1 MEDDE
6 LPLPDFANA
15 EIEGLRDPKTP
26 PPVPRQPE
34 KPKPFGGP
42 ESAVGGQLLPNVD
55 EMPPLMLETD
65 DGGDTYAVFLMGFP
79 NASVDEVAGEVAK
92 MFGLDV
98 ATASSLIMNAPITV
112 KRGASHETA
121 TAIER
126 GLRSLGADVDI
137 RPETPER
144 TGKRRDSHRSAAS
157 SAAKKAIEAQNAA
170 AMQAAHMGL
179 PVEAAT
185 PLAHGPPRALPSSG
199 APTKVTL
206 DGDHPGFW
214 TRIPMAFVV
223 PFFGTGVAW
232 LIGLTLM
239 FFVFVFVR
247 MAPCIGIFMM
257 PVAGAV
263 YLGLLGIYFGQA
275 AQAGVEDDG
284 SRPEPR
290 WSMPSQSELLA
301 RGGPLVLVTLLLFIV
316 PAALAV
322 KGLPGPIVYATG
334 LIPYVYWPMALTVS
348 GITGSSMSL
357 FNPVEIGRGILAGG
371 LPYVVVIVVGFLV
384 FAGLSMLPAMAMAM
398 ESAAGVLLSVLAM
411 ATGIGYVA
419 GVQGYLMGCIV
430 GSRPERFEDLVG

>member
-1 MEDDE
+1 MDDDE

-26 PPVPRQPE
+26 PPVPQE
-34 KPKPFGGP
+34 PKPFGGP

-55 EMPPLMLETD
+55 MPALELETD
-65 DGGDTYAVFLMGFP
+65 GGETYAVFLLGFP
-79 NASVDEVAGEVAK
+79 DVSVDDVAGDVAR

-98 ATASSLIMNAPITV
+98 ATASSLILNAPITV
-112 KRGASHETA
+112 KRGASRETA
-121 TAIER
+121 VQIEQ
-126 GLRSLGADVDI
+126 GLRSLGAEVDI
-137 RPETPER
+137 RPETAEG
-144 TGKRRDSHRSAAS
+144 THQRRDSHRSEAA

-179 PVEAAT
+179 PIEAAT
-185 PLAHGPPRALPSSG
+185 PLAHGPPRALPSRG
-199 APTKVTL
+199 APSKVTL

-214 TRIPMAFVV
+214 VRIPMAFVV
-223 PFFGTGVAW
+223 PFFGTGVLW
-232 LIGLTLM
+232 LIGLTMM
-239 FFVFVFVR
+239 FFVFAFVR

-257 PVAGAV
+257 PIAGAV

-290 WSMPSQSELLA
+290 WYMPSQGELLA
-301 RGGPLVLVTLLLFIV
+301 RGGPLVLVTILLFIV
-316 PAALAV
+316 PAGLAI
-322 KGLPGPIVYATG
+322 KGVAGPIVYAAG

-357 FNPVEIGRGILAGG
+357 FNPVEIGRGIFAGG
-371 LPYVVVIVVGFLV
+371 LPYAVVVIVGFLA
-384 FAGLSMLPAMAMAM
+384 FAAISMLPALAL
-398 ESAAGVLLSVLAM
+398 AANSMVGILLSVLVM
-411 ATGIGYVA
+411 AGGIGYVA

-430 GSRPERFEDLVG
+430 GSRPERFDDLVG